1 MQANIKFIIILS
13 ILIVILVLGGV
24 AFGIIYWQ
32 KDKINFLDQTNTTNQ
47 NINSKIITNLN
58 TNSGQTGNTNQ
69 DDSEPVDKSD
79 KDAENE
85 LKSFARSFTE
95 RFGSFSNQ
103 NDFENIEDIKI
114 YMTKDMQ
121 KWSDNYVESEKKLN
135 PKSENYYG
143 ITTDVIN
150 METVNFDNNKGTGEL
165 KITTRR
171 KESKE
176 SEGTEDTITQK
187 ASVKF
192 VKDGNAWKVNQF
204 TWL

>member
-13 ILIVILVLGGV
+13 ILVIILILGGV
-24 AFGIIYWQ
+24 AFGVIYWQ
-32 KDKINFLDQTNTTNQ
+32 KDNISILNQTNTTNS
-47 NINSKIITNLN
+47 NVNSKIISNLN
-58 TNSGQTGNTNQ
+58 TNSNQATNTNQ
-69 DDSEPVDKSD
+69 DSEEPASKTDAE
-79 KDAENE
+79 AENE

-103 NDFENIEDIKI
+103 NDFENIEDVKI

-121 KWSDNYVESEKKLN
+121 KWADTYVESEKKLN

-150 METVNFDNNKGTGEL
+150 MDTVSFDNKKGTAEL

-176 SEGTEDTITQK
+176 SEGTEETLTQK

-192 VKDGNAWKVNQF
+192 IKEGTAWKVKQF

>member
-1 MQANIKFIIILS
+1 
-13 ILIVILVLGGV
+13 
-24 AFGIIYWQ
+24 IYWQ